1 MARRGRQGEASEE
14 KGAMAM
20 AGWMRP
26 GRGAGSPG
34 GRSGV
39 RLPSERQGW
48 TVLHDRAL
56 PGGG

>member
-1 MARRGRQGEASEE
+1 
-14 KGAMAM
+14 MAM